1 MTVKRALL
9 SVSDKTGLVEFAR
22 GLVELGVEIVS
33 TGGTAKTLKE
43 AGLPVTYV
51 SDVTGF
57 PEILD
62 GRVKTLHPKVHGGI
76 LALRTP
82 AHLAQLSE
90 HGITPI
96 DLVAVN
102 LYPFRETIARPGVT
116 FAEAIENI
124 DIGGPSMVRSAAKNH
139 QYVLVVVDPARYGA
153 VLDVLRS
160 GEIPDSFR
168 LELAREAF
176 AHTAAYDTAIANY
189 LQERSGGEADDFPAV
204 WQMAVELAQPLRYGE
219 NPHQRAAFYRDPAVT
234 GPCVGNA
241 VQLAGKELSF
251 NNILDLN
258 AALELVREFIDP
270 SVVIIKHNNP
280 CGASSADTLDAAYT
294 LAYEGDPVS
303 AFGGI
308 AACNRPVDEATA
320 EKMSKIFLE
329 AVIAPD
335 FTPGALAI
343 LTAKANLRLLK
354 TGPLISRSEEQL
366 KDELL
371 KMHSGGALNE
381 MLTASRLSD
390 LIKDGPAGIQ
400 SSDRYDMRKVNGG
413 LLIQEADRVVTD
425 PAKVRVV
432 TERQPAPEQLA
443 DLAFAMAVVKHVK
456 SNAIV
461 VVRGQQLIGVGAGQM
476 NRVGAARIALEQA
489 GDKARGAVLA
499 SDAFF
504 PFRDTVDEAA
514 RAGID
519 AIIQPGGSLKDEESI
534 AACNEHGIAMLFTG
548 MRHFKH

>member
-22 GLVELGVEIVS
+22 GLVALGVEIVS
-33 TGGTAKTLKE
+33 TGGTAKTLQE

-82 AHLAQLSE
+82 GHLAQLKE

-116 FAEAIENI
+116 FEEAIENI

-139 QYVLVVVDPARYGA
+139 QYVLVVVDPARYSE
-153 VLDVLRS
+153 VLNVLKS
-160 GEIPDSFR
+160 GEIPASFR

-176 AHTAAYDTAIANY
+176 AHTAAYDSAITAY
-189 LQERSGGEADDFPAV
+189 LQERTGGEAETFPAA
-204 WQMAVELAQPLRYGE
+204 WQLAVELAQPLRYGE
-219 NPHQRAAFYRDPAVT
+219 NPHQKAAFYRDPAIT

-280 CGASSADTLDAAYT
+280 CGAASADALDAAYT
-294 LAYEGDPVS
+294 LAYAGDPVS

-308 AACNRPVDEATA
+308 AACNRTVDEATA

-335 FTPGALAI
+335 FTPGALEI

-354 TGPLISRSEEQL
+354 TGPLLSRSGEQL
-366 KDELL
+366 KEELV
-371 KMHSGGALNE
+371 KMRSGGAFNE

-390 LIKDGPAGIQ
+390 LSKDGPAGIQ
-400 SSDRYDMRKVNGG
+400 SNDRYDMRKVNGG
-413 LLIQEADRVVTD
+413 LLIQEADRVVTE

-432 TERQPAPEQLA
+432 TEKLPASQQLA
-443 DLAFAMAVVKHVK
+443 DLAFAMVVVKHVK

-489 GDKARGAVLA
+489 GEKARGAVLA

-514 RAGID
+514 KAGID
-519 AIIQPGGSLKDEESI
+519 AIIQPGGSLKDGESI
-534 AACNEHGIAMLFTG
+534 AACNEHGLAMLFTG